1 MENVQ
6 FNFYADFGLT
16 NFAVSNLA
24 IINLANQGSM
34 DSSDTVPQANIP
46 CDQHTWKLI
55 LRNAQSSPGFEIKK
69 IPKVVFLDFENLF
82 KDCKMRLTTVKI
94 PSWRYQLLLK
104 LVSQEYTIYQ
114 AKFVNRAF

>member
-1 MENVQ
+1 MKLEGKQCHVVYRVNKIAMENVQ
-6 FNFYADFGLT
+6 FNFYTDFGLT

-34 DSSDTVPQANIP
+34 DSSDTISGQENLP

-69 IPKVVFLDFENLF
+69 IPK
-82 KDCKMRLTTVKI
+82 
-94 PSWRYQLLLK
+94 
-104 LVSQEYTIYQ
+104 
-114 AKFVNRAF
+114 